1 MSAFAQA
8 SLFQSALRRAIPS
21 PTLTRY
27 LMRLFLGRFA
37 GILALLVVVLEVLGL
52 MAKSSDIMAAAGAT
66 HADILT
72 YAALRAPG
80 LITKFTPFAALLA
93 ILFTL
98 ARLSQSGEITVMRS
112 GRLSAHQILFPIGLV
127 CFFIAPVYFTF
138 HNLVAVKATGR
149 LVDWEARHFSH
160 QKSIS
165 PGLRK
170 NVWMLQGRD
179 FIKAYAVQR
188 FGDRYV
194 LDHVT
199 IYRQG
204 KDGLLQDS
212 IRADFAWYDK
222 DHWRLFGL
230 RRLDRKKLVMIPAPN
245 ADWTIDAP
253 PERFF
258 ARALRPES
266 ASLGALM
273 RSIRLLRREGSDSA
287 LLESVFYHRFAA
299 AAASMVMPLLGAI
312 AGFGVY
318 RAGAIVIRILIGM
331 GLGFG
336 FFVTDNLMLA
346 MGKLGTI
353 PPLAAAFF
361 PLLIFLLIGLYSLF
375 LLEE

>member
-1 MSAFAQA
+1 MSA
-8 SLFQSALRRAIPS
+8 SVQSTLWRATLRRVAPS
-21 PTLTRY
+21 PILTRY
-27 LMRLFLGRFA
+27 LMRLFLGRFV

-52 MAKSSDIMAAAGAT
+52 MGKSSDIMAAAGAT
-66 HADILT
+66 HADILA
-72 YAALRAPG
+72 YAVLRAPG
-80 LITKFTPFAALLA
+80 LITKFTPFATLLA

-98 ARLSQSGEITVMRS
+98 ARLSQSGEITVMRA
-112 GRLSAHQILFPIGLV
+112 GQLSAHQILFPIGLA
-127 CFFIAPVYFTF
+127 CFLITPVYFVF
-138 HNLVAVKATGR
+138 HNLVGIKATGR
-149 LVDWEARHFSH
+149 LIDWEARHFSH

-230 RRLDRKKLVMIPAPN
+230 RRLDKEKLAMMPAARSN
-245 ADWTIDAP
+245 WTIDAP

-266 ASLGALM
+266 ASLSALM
-273 RSIRLLRREGSDSA
+273 RTIRLLRREGSDSA
-287 LLESVFYHRFAA
+287 LLESVLYHRFAA
-299 AAASMVMPLLGAI
+299 AAASLVMPLLGAI

-361 PLLIFLLIGLYSLF
+361 PLLIFLLIGFYSLF